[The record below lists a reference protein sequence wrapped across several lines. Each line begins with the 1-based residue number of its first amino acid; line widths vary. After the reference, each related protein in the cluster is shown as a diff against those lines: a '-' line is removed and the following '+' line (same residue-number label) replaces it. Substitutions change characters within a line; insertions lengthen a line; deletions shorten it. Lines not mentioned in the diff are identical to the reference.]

1 MHEDHMVDAFLNEIP
16 LSSVPSGFTRN
27 VMERIQN
34 EQKAI
39 RFRLDFIDLAIPVFL
54 ALFAT
59 LVFSILMVV
68 IVIIPPFWLVRL
80 EMQVQ
85 PLLWSLP
92 ESTSLVA
99 AIVFGILGL
108 SAMAVVGIGGVLWL
122 HPNTSLL
129 QKSQPA

>member
-1 MHEDHMVDAFLNEIP
+1 MFEDQMVDAFLNELP
-16 LSSVPSGFTRN
+16 LSPMPSGFSRS
-27 VMERIQN
+27 VMERIKD

-59 LVFSILMVV
+59 LVFSILMVI

-92 ESTSLVA
+92 ESTYLVA
-99 AIVFGILGL
+99 SIVIGICSLCVIVALGF
-108 SAMAVVGIGGVLWL
+108 AGMHWL
-122 HPNTSLL
+122 RPNTHLL
-129 QKSQPA
+129 QKSQV

>member
-1 MHEDHMVDAFLNEIP
+1 MYEDQMVVAFLNEIP
-16 LSSVPSGFTRN
+16 LSPVPSGFTRS
-27 VMERIQN
+27 VMERIRD

-92 ESTSLVA
+92 EPTLLTTSIVVSILGISLMVILLVA
-99 AIVFGILGL
+99 GL
-108 SAMAVVGIGGVLWL
+108 LWL
-122 HPNTSLL
+122 RPAIGL
-129 QKSQPA
+129 QLKSQSS